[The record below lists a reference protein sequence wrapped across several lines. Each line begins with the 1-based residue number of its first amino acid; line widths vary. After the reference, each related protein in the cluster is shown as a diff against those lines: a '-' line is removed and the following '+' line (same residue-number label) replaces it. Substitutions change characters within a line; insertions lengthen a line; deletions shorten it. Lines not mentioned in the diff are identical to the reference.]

1 MVGVQGFNPYS
12 PLLVSDEGFELS
24 VSWSQTRR
32 DNQITLIRVC
42 YLYGAPQETR
52 TPTPFD
58 TRT

>member
-32 DNQITLIRVC
+32 DNQITLIRER
-42 YLYGAPQETR
+42 LGASGRNR
-52 TPTPFD
+52 TGTPFCGE
-58 TRT
+58 RF